1 MVFGRKQ
8 NINTF
13 LRSFETYYHPQ
24 HHYLQEIHNIFCEQL
39 KSSGQER
46 LARRDAERNLT
57 LSKIFLI
64 TDDDWVSVILVIL
77 ENSIG

>member
-8 NINTF
+8 NINIF
-13 LRSFETYYHPQ
+13 LRSFETYYHTS
-24 HHYLQEIHNIFCEQL
+24 IIIFKKFTTYFVSNM

-46 LARRDAERNLT
+46 LARRDAESNLT